1 MSAINRS
8 PSALPQPKKQRG
20 VAAVEFALLVFVFL
34 AFVFSIIELARI
46 MYLYN
51 TLQEVT
57 RRAATAAAS
66 ANFQDEAELDRIRY
80 FSILRNEPGELP
92 VGAPITDQ
100 HVRIEYLALVRN
112 ADGSLTLTRIAPGVL
127 PADPAAN
134 RQICHANPNAATCV
148 RLVRAQICNPGVAG
162 TCEPVQYQML
172 FPLISFGL
180 PLPRA
185 TTTATAESL
194 GYTPGQVP

>member
-1 MSAINRS
+1 MSAIKR
-8 PSALPQPKKQRG
+8 PLTALPQPKRQRG

-66 ANFQDEAELDRIRY
+66 ANFQDQAELNRIRY
-80 FSILRNEPGELP
+80 FSVLRDTPGELP
-92 VGAPITDQ
+92 IGAPITDR

-112 ADGSLTLTRIAPGVL
+112 ADGSLTSTGIDPGVL

-134 RQICHANPNAATCV
+134 RQICHADPNAATCV
-148 RLVRAQICNPGVAG
+148 RLVRAQICNPEVTGQ
-162 TCEPVQYQML
+162 CERVQYQML
-172 FPLISFGL
+172 FPLISLGL

-194 GYTPGQVP
+194 GYTPGQAP

>member
-1 MSAINRS
+1 MSAIKRS
-8 PSALPQPKKQRG
+8 RTVLPQPKRQRG
-20 VAAVEFALLVFVFL
+20 VAAVEFALLVLVFL
-34 AFVFSIIELARI
+34 AFVFAIIELARI

-66 ANFQDEAELDRIRY
+66 ANFQDQAELDQIRY
-80 FSILRNEPGELP
+80 FSVLRNAPGELP

-112 ADGSLTLTRIAPGVL
+112 EDGSLTSTRIAPDVL

-134 RQICHANPNAATCV
+134 RQICQANPNAPTCI
-148 RLVRAQICNPGVAG
+148 RLVRTQICNPEVADQ
-162 TCEPVQYQML
+162 CERVQYQML
-172 FPLISFGL
+172 FPLINISL

-194 GYTPGQVP
+194 GYTPGQAP